1 MEPARLRDAMDD
13 MVRFAIRLQEQAGM
27 DVVGDGEWRRSQYVD
42 EYLDRIGGFEPA
54 WRYEHA
60 GEVTIVGK
68 GAGGVET
75 AGAVLRD
82 LIDIRRE
89 IAGSMLQ

>member
-1 MEPARLRDAMDD
+1 VIKLLGTIEEEISVRPTVIDADHPL
-13 MVRFAIRLQEQAGM
+13 A
-27 DVVGDGEWRRSQYVD
+27 VGGALNAVSFNA
-42 EYLDRIGGFEPA
+42 EY
-54 WRYEHA
+54 A

-82 LIDIRRE
+82 LIDIRRT
-89 IAGSMLQ
+89 ALTLQGGKA